1 MSTQFEDDA
10 LAELMEWVRT
20 DRKTA
25 EKIHTLIKDIHR
37 NGAMS
42 GIGKPERLRYRP
54 AYSRRIDKE
63 NRLVYDVDKNG
74 NLHIFSCKGH
84 YEE

>member
-1 MSTQFEDDA
+1 MGVHFEDDA
-10 LAELMEWVRT
+10 LAELMAWMKK

-25 EKIHTLIKDIHR
+25 DRIHTVIKDIRR

-42 GIGKPERLRYRP
+42 GIGKPERLRHRP

-63 NRLVYDVDKNG
+63 NRLVYDIDEKG
-74 NLHIFSCKGH
+74 NLHIFSCVGH